1 MMPGMGDSR
10 QMAAMMKRMGIE
22 MRDVEQVEEVVVRT
36 ATKEYRFRRPE
47 VSIMK
52 AQGQETWQI
61 QGKAVA
67 TERAGTAPAA
77 PAPAAPAVPSTP
89 SAPYAPAP
97 DDVRVVMEAAKV
109 PEAQAREALLATGG
123 DLAEAILRLSA

>member
-1 MMPGMGDSR
+1 MGDTR

-36 ATKEYRFRRPE
+36 ATKEYRFKRPE

-67 TERAGTAPAA
+67 SDRAGAAVPPPAVPSVSSAPAA
-77 PAPAAPAVPSTP
+77 P
-89 SAPYAPAP
+89 YAPSP
-97 DDVRVVMEAAKV
+97 DDVKVVMEAAKV
-109 PEAQAREALLATGG
+109 PEAKACEALLATGG